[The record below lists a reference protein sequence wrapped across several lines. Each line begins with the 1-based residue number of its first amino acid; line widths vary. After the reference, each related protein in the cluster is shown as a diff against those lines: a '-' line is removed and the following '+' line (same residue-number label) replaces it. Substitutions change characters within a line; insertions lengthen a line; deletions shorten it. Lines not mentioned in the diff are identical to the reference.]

1 MRGASAQC
9 LQPQLLNRGPDP
21 ALYLRLGKELART
34 LLLGGSHVSPTV
46 LEASGY
52 EFTDP
57 ELEPALQRMLKG

>member
-1 MRGASAQC
+1 
-9 LQPQLLNRGPDP
+9 
-21 ALYLRLGKELART
+21 
-34 LLLGGSHVSPTV
+34 VSPTV

>member
-1 MRGASAQC
+1 MLGR
-9 LQPQLLNRGPDP
+9 PTLLPTPTP

>member
-1 MRGASAQC
+1 MSGSLALEHA
-9 LQPQLLNRGPDP
+9 LQRR
-21 ALYLRLGKELART
+21 LYLRLGKELART